1 MKKRPVAFLL
11 ALSLV
16 LAVISY
22 STPLVAKVRKIS
34 VTVSIAPQIHFLEK
48 IGGERVEVNLLLP
61 PGKDPHSYAPTPN
74 RMAKLA
80 KSDLLFLIGVPFERT
95 LLPKIRSVAPNTRI
109 VQTQKGIRKR
119 KQTSDREEEHHEH
132 EKEHGEE
139 GHDPHIWL
147 APPLVK
153 IQARHIVRALTEADP
168 VGASYYSARYGR
180 FMSELDRLHE
190 SAVAAFARYRGRT
203 VYVFHPSFGYFT
215 DAYGLKQKAV
225 ETEGNRPKIKDLAAF
240 VKRAKKENVRVLF
253 VQPQF
258 DPTAARKIANAI
270 DATVVTIDPL
280 AEDYLANMER
290 MVHQIRAA
298 LD

>member
-11 ALSLV
+11 FLLFAPV
-16 LAVISY
+16 VISY

-48 IGGERVEVNLLLP
+48 IGGERVDVNLLLP

-95 LLPKIRSVAPNTRI
+95 LLPKIRSVAPKTRI

-153 IQARHIVRALTEADP
+153 IQARHMLRALTEADP
-168 VGASYYSARYGR
+168 EGASYYSTRYGR
-180 FMSELDRLHE
+180 FVAELDRLHE
-190 SAVAAFARYRGRT
+190 SAAAALAPYRGRT

-258 DPTAARKIANAI
+258 DPTAARKIAKAI
-270 DATVVTIDPL
+270 DATVVAIDPL

-290 MVHQIRAA
+290 MVRQIRAA

>member
-1 MKKRPVAFLL
+1 MKKRPAAFLL

-22 STPLVAKVRKIS
+22 STPLVAKTRKIS

-48 IGGERVEVNLLLP
+48 IGGERVDVNLLLP

-95 LLPKIRSVAPNTRI
+95 LLPKIRSVAPKTRI

-153 IQARHIVRALTEADP
+153 IQARHMLRALTEADP
-168 VGASYYSARYGR
+168 EGASYYSTRYGR
-180 FMSELDRLHE
+180 FVAELDRLHE
-190 SAVAAFARYRGRT
+190 SAAAALAPYRGRT

-258 DPTAARKIANAI
+258 DPTAARKIAKAI
-270 DATVVTIDPL
+270 DATVVAIDPL

-290 MVHQIRAA
+290 MVRQIRAA